1 MLCTICGA
9 NKGVSPSLM
18 IVEKGEENTRW
29 NLVNTLTQPNL
40 TIQEKRWVHKQC
52 QAPGAG
58 QTTRLLF
65 EAKEWCDRMLLC
77 WTCGAAA
84 KDCKGSRSP
93 ATNISHNPYCC
104 LALAMAW
111 DTPAAGGT
119 RCIALF
125 TLQIF
130 WAVATRVP
138 QSKSKSFQAAQ
149 FLYKNNL
156 NIWVLSIA
164 YTP

>member
-9 NKGVSPSLM
+9 NKGVSLSLM

-40 TIQEKRWVHKQC
+40 TIQEKWWVHKQC

-65 EAKEWCDRMLLC
+65 KAKEWCDRMLLC
-77 WTCGAAA
+77 WTRETAV
-84 KDCKGSRSP
+84 KDCKGGWSP

-119 RCIALF
+119 SCKALF

-130 WAVATRVP
+130 WAVAIRVP
-138 QSKSKSFQAAQ
+138 QSKSKNSKQRKF
-149 FLYKNNL
+149 YIK
-156 NIWVLSIA
+156 II
-164 YTP
+164 